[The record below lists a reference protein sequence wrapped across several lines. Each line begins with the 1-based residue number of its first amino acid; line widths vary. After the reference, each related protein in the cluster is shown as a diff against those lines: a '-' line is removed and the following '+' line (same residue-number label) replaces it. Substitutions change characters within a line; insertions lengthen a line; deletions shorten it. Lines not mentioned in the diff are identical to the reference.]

1 MTTRT
6 EHKRGRTQ
14 NSYRRKLNERR
25 RRKERGGSARRG
37 REREGSVVF
46 LANVS
51 VSLSLFF
58 PFSCASPICRRAQ
71 EYLIQALAVRKC
83 YFFFPVGRGQFFISS
98 FSSLSQTHQTQQL
111 SSKWRSFDPAKE
123 REKMILEEYPRRR
136 SKVLVVLQSWFLHM
150 VLAGIHLT
158 SGWSG
163 LVPILL
169 SSSLLLCFCPIV
181 KCSPCHSSLPS
192 LFSFLFVLCPVTYY
206 LLALSLWPLFFPWLL
221 MQVKPCGY
229 TTLNP

>member
-1 MTTRT
+1 MRT
-6 EHKRGRTQ
+6 DAKQLPSQIERT
-14 NSYRRKLNERR
+14 KTNERAR
-25 RRKERGGSARRG
+25 GQCKER
-37 REREGSVVF
+37 RERKGVWCF
-46 LANVS
+46 ANVS

-58 PFSCASPICRRAQ
+58 SIFLRVSNLPECPGALYFKPWQFGNAIIFSCGSW
-71 EYLIQALAVRKC
+71 
-83 YFFFPVGRGQFFISS
+83 PVLVLV
-98 FSSLSQTHQTQQL
+98 FSSLSKTHQKHQL
-111 SSKWRSFDPAKE
+111 SAKWRSFDPAKE

-169 SSSLLLCFCPIV
+169 SPSLLPCFCPIV

-192 LFSFLFVLCPVTYY
+192 LFHFFSFSVRLPTIF
-206 LLALSLWPLFFPWLL
+206 
-221 MQVKPCGY
+221 
-229 TTLNP
+229 